1 MSSACIDTN
10 VIIKYYTGDLEA
22 RKALE
27 PVING
32 EITGF
37 INNIIF
43 SEVIFILLKLL
54 TDMKAYELKRKPEL
68 VKEII
73 KKIDKQIMFL
83 REYFIELE
91 VNESVKQISIEVM
104 RQYGLL
110 PNDALIASTCKHY
123 GIEKIIT
130 FGEDFK
136 TIPWLKAIP

>member
-1 MSSACIDTN
+1 MNSACTDTN

-32 EITGF
+32 EVTGF

-54 TDMKAYELKRKPEL
+54 TSMKAYELRSKPQL
-68 VKEII
+68 VREAI

-83 REYFIELE
+83 REYFVELE
-91 VNESVKQISIEVM
+91 VNENIKQIAIEVM

-110 PNDALIASTCKHY
+110 PNDALIVATCKHY
-123 GIEKIIT
+123 GINTIIS
-130 FGEDFK
+130 FDEDFK
-136 TIPWLKAIP
+136 RVPWLKVIP

>member
-1 MSSACIDTN
+1 MNSACIDTN
-10 VIIKYYTGDLEA
+10 VIIKYYTGDIEA

-54 TDMKAYELKRKPEL
+54 TGMKAYELKKKPPII
-68 VKEII
+68 KDII

-83 REYFIELE
+83 REYFVELE
-91 VNESVKQISIEVM
+91 ISEDVKQMALAVM
-104 RQYGLL
+104 SQYGLL
-110 PNDALIASTCKHY
+110 PNDALIAATCKQN
-123 GIEKIIT
+123 GIGTIVT
-130 FGEDFK
+130 FDEDFK
-136 TIPWLKAIP
+136 RIPWLKVVP

>member
-1 MSSACIDTN
+1 MT
-10 VIIKYYTGDLEA
+10 LEA

-43 SEVIFILLKLL
+43 SEVVFILLKLL
-54 TDMKAYELKRKPEL
+54 TGIKAYELKRRPEL

-73 KKIDKQIMFL
+73 KKIDKQIKFL

-91 VNESVKQISIEVM
+91 VNESVKQIAIEVM

-110 PNDALIASTCKHY
+110 PNDALIASTCRHY
-123 GIEKIIT
+123 GIERILT
-130 FGEDFK
+130 FDEDFK
-136 TIPWLKAIP
+136 RVPWLIVLP